1 MEVEGQEARGCEASS
16 HLGAR
21 VSKAPFHTD
30 VPALNGSHAGQSDPA
45 PNSLLAAL
53 FNPMLFRVYS
63 LTYRNRA
70 LCFRGDCHMPYS

>member
-1 MEVEGQEARGCEASS
+1 MK
-16 HLGAR
+16 HLLIWGPG
-21 VSKAPFHTD
+21 SPKHPFTLMCQPPMGD
-30 VPALNGSHAGQSDPA
+30 NAGRSDPA

-70 LCFRGDCHMPYS
+70 LALGVTVICLILNKTFY